1 MERTFNLVLHF
12 LRAEISL
19 TWEQLMFKLSN
30 LGRSSTTSSR
40 LVLLNS
46 VLETFKIW
54 RFRSLDNATTT
65 QNLLLSMKVELET
78 LRSLK
83 FCKLHSPRQLIKS
96 VTVALVNPMASSS
109 RILCPFKVLNP
120 FKDSFEASLSLTCF
134 SLVVSVLNT
143 VSIKSSSFLSSQS
156 FISNCSDSSVWK
168 NICCLNLSLASP
180 LTPDLSIQQILSML
194 LQIKHKLASYKRE
207 YETNWS
213 FQIKTIK

>member
-1 MERTFNLVLHF
+1 
-12 LRAEISL
+12 
-19 TWEQLMFKLSN
+19 MFKLSN

-120 FKDSFEASLSLTCF
+120 FKDSFEALLSLTCV

-156 FISNCSDSSVWK
+156 FMSNCSDSSVWK

-180 LTPDLSIQQILSML
+180 LTPDLAIQQILSML
-194 LQIKHKLASYKRE
+194 LQM
-207 YETNWS
+207 
-213 FQIKTIK
+213 